1 MTVDNQAS
9 DHNPPRATIQRQLG
23 RDFLPILFVALTL
36 LLGAYFRFS
45 GLDWDYGTH
54 LHPDERFLTGVTAQL
69 QTTSN
74 PLIYLRTSESPLN
87 PYNVGQGFYVYG
99 NFPMTAVRYLAEWAT
114 NACQSWTENA
124 DSPPAFCAY
133 NFTAYDG
140 VHLFGRFLSGLLDL
154 ASVLFIF
161 LIGRRLYD
169 WRVGVLAAALM
180 ATAVMPIQ
188 QSHFY
193 TMDNWAAGLTT
204 IAIYTAV
211 RAAGFG
217 DEENRW
223 HLRWWILFGLSLG
236 LAVASRI
243 NMAPL
248 AAIAPL
254 AAVIWLVRRGV
265 DLRGLMQPKVAN
277 LAGLDTQRAIIGVSL
292 AAFVTI
298 FTIRIAQPYAF
309 ADAEIVRQ
317 DALSQTGEEPGFL
330 SLTLRS
336 LIGFNPQWVGNMEEI
351 QRLQAPEASFP
362 PALQWTDRAAILFPL
377 SNMVLYGM
385 GLTAGIAAWLG
396 LFWAAWRIVRARPDW
411 MAHAIPVAW
420 SAGYFLFMGTRWV
433 KSIRYFL
440 PVYPTLLLL
449 GAWLLFELWR
459 KARANRVKQVGVVF
473 LMLVTAVPSLLWAN
487 TFITTYTEPF
497 TRLAASEWMYE
508 NIPTG
513 ATLLYDVG
521 DHQAAGRSHE
531 LQLPLKGYDFLDG
544 GYPLNLSFNLPQ
556 DGVVTAVRFNYL
568 TSLSGAPENAAL
580 RVRLNGGQD
589 VETAVQLDSQRLS
602 TLIDLP
608 DIPLAADTPSTL
620 TAELVPG
627 SPAIHADTS
636 RLVNEAWD
644 DLLPVNLDG
653 RAAYASYYTEVTG
666 GQRPLPF
673 PDNDTKRNEMIQWLD
688 EADYIPISSQRA
700 IWNTPRLPLNY
711 PLNIRY
717 YEGLFDGSLGFELV
731 AQFHADFR
739 IGPLYISDTGGKIGW
754 NEPPDVGWPPPNE
767 LAAEEAFS
775 VYDHPPVWIFAKT
788 DRYSHEN
795 AVRTL
800 GAVDLSQAT
809 NMNPAEATQSPNG
822 LMLSPTQQAVQQAN
836 GTFSEIFNVDGFLSQ
851 HPGWTAVVWHI
862 VVILLGWAAFPLAF
876 AVFRGLPD
884 RGYALSRILALLL
897 ISYFG
902 WLMASLNIL
911 PNTRS
916 ALLWGLTLIELV
928 SLSILIRRRHEIA
941 DFVRQNL
948 AYIGIVELLGVV
960 FYLILIG
967 VRLGNPDVWDVIW
980 GGEKPMDLSYFTA
993 VLKSTTFPPYDP
1005 WYAGGYIN
1013 YYYYGFVYVGALTKL
1028 LGVVPA
1034 VAYNLILP
1042 MLYSF
1047 TGIGIFSLAYNLVE
1061 IKNLRFKIDDLRLE
1075 RNRQSSIV
1083 NRQSLIAGLIAAA
1096 LAILLGNLAEVGVL
1110 LGAWQKAGG
1119 EMNTGIAVLDA
1130 FLRTM
1135 DGGLKLLS
1143 GQLSPLYPGDWFW
1156 TASRAINVNPGEVG
1170 PITEFPFFTF
1180 LYGDLHAHMISL
1192 PLQILALGWVVSL
1205 ALRRHPISS
1214 RNWMSETALLWLIG
1228 GIAIGALRATN
1239 TWDWPTYLVLGVLA
1253 TVYWVWQRNDGRFSL
1268 PTLGQAIYFS
1278 GLLAGLSIIAFWP
1291 FAANYGVGY
1300 TSFKLWEGS
1309 YTFVGNYFAIYG
1321 LFLLFILIHLAR
1333 ESRDWTRTWTFE
1345 GLRRSESIVTLVVA
1359 ILIVYVILLLIL
1371 LAKGYL
1377 IAPIVLTLVIMAGLL
1392 GLRSQLPAER
1402 RIVLILISA
1411 GLFLTLF
1418 VEIFV
1423 LDGDIGRMNTVFKF
1437 YMQVWLWLSVVGGVT
1452 AVTAYPSL
1460 QKRPQ
1465 LRRAWQSVLALLVF
1479 AAALYPILA
1488 TKAKWDIRMSKDA
1501 PRTLDGMAFMPYVE
1515 YGDSGQTVPLNYDYD
1530 AIQWMQR
1537 NIEGSPIIAEAHS
1550 GNPYRSIGNRIA
1562 MYTGLPAIVGW
1573 DWHQRQQ
1580 RATLPGTRV
1589 SARIEDV
1596 NRLYN
1601 TADAD
1606 ETLTLLDKYDVGYI
1620 YVGQLEWVY
1629 YNPEGLIK
1637 FDYMVNDGYLEE
1649 VYRNGGTSIYKVV
1662 KRDT

>member
-1 MTVDNQAS
+1 MTVNSQISNQDPIPTTSAS
-9 DHNPPRATIQRQLG
+9 SASQTISATTRHN
-23 RDFLPILFVALTL
+23 FLQAFLVLLVL
-36 LLGAYFRFS
+36 LLGAYFRFT
-45 GLDWDYGTH
+45 GLDWDQGTH

-69 QTTSN
+69 QTTSD
-74 PLIYLRTSESPLN
+74 PITYLRTSESPLN

-99 NFPMTAVRYLAEWAT
+99 NFPMTAVRYLAEWS
-114 NACQSWTENA
+114 NAICQSLIG
-124 DSPPAFCAY
+124 DDGIPPTLCAT

-140 VHLFGRFLSGLLDL
+140 VHLFGRFWSGLLDL

-161 LIGRRLYD
+161 LMGRRLYD
-169 WRVGVLAAALM
+169 WRVGVFAALLM

-193 TMDNWAAGLTT
+193 TMDNWAAALTT
-204 IAIYTAV
+204 IALYTAV

-254 AAVIWLVRRGV
+254 AAVIWLARRGV
-265 DLRGLMQPKVAN
+265 DLTNRKDWRN
-277 LAGLDTQRAIIGVSL
+277 LDIQKALIGVVL
-292 AAFVTI
+292 AAIVTI
-298 FTIRIAQPYAF
+298 ITIRIAQPYAF
-309 ADAEIVRQ
+309 ADAAIAREDIFN
-317 DALSQTGEEPGFL
+317 QTQEEPGFL
-330 SLTLRS
+330 SLAVRS
-336 LIGFNPQWVGNMEEI
+336 LIGFNPQWVSNMEEI

-362 PALQWTDRAAILFPL
+362 PALQWTNRTAILFPL

-396 LFWAAWRIVRARPDW
+396 LLWALWRIVRARPDW

-449 GAWLLFELWR
+449 AAWALFELWR
-459 KARANRVKQVGVVF
+459 RVSEGGDKTRPYKRVGVVL

-497 TRLAASEWMYE
+497 TRLAASEWMYD

-513 ATLLYDVG
+513 ATLLYDV
-521 DHQAAGRSHE
+521 DGRSHE

-544 GYPLNLSFNLPQ
+544 GFPLNLSFKLPQ
-556 DGVVTAVRFNYL
+556 DGTVTAVRFNYL
-568 TSLSGAPENAAL
+568 TTLSGVTQDTAL
-580 RVRLNGGQD
+580 RVRLNGGED
-589 VETAVQLDSQRLS
+589 VDTAVQLDNQRRS

-608 DIPLAADTPSTL
+608 DTPFAAAAPASL
-620 TAELVPG
+620 TAELAPD

-636 RLVNEAWD
+636 RLVNESWD

-653 RAAYASYYTEVTG
+653 RAAYSSYYTEVTG

-673 PDNDTKRNEMIQWLD
+673 PDNDTKREEMIQWLD

-717 YEGLFDGSLGFELV
+717 YESLFNGDLGFELV
-731 AQFHADFR
+731 AQFHADFH
-739 IGPLYISDTGGKIGW
+739 IGPLTISDTGGKLGW

-775 VYDHPPVWIFAKT
+775 VYDHPPVWVFAKT

-795 AVRTL
+795 TVRVL
-800 GAVDLSQAT
+800 GQVDLSQVT

-822 LMLSPTQQAVQQAN
+822 LMLSTSQQAVQQAN
-836 GTFSEIFNVDGFLSQ
+836 GTFSQIFNVDGFLSQ
-851 HPGWTAVVWHI
+851 HPGWAAVVWWLAI
-862 VVILLGWAAFPLAF
+862 ILLGWAAFPLTF
-876 AVFRGLPD
+876 AVLRGLPD

-902 WLMASLNIL
+902 WLMASLDIL
-911 PNTRS
+911 PNTRNT
-916 ALLWGLTLIELV
+916 LLWGLTLVELI

-941 DFVRQNL
+941 NFVRQNL
-948 AYIGIVELLGVV
+948 AYIGIVELLGIV

-1013 YYYYGFVYVGALTKL
+1013 YYYYGFVFVGALTKL
-1028 LGVVPA
+1028 LGIVPA

-1042 MLYSF
+1042 MLFSF
-1047 TGIGIFSLAYNLVE
+1047 TGVGVFSIAYNLVK
-1061 IKNLRFKIDDLRLE
+1061 IKDSRFKANGSALIL
-1075 RNRQSSIV
+1075 NH
-1083 NRQSLIAGLIAAA
+1083 QSLNKKAILAGLIAAA

-1110 LGAWQKAGG
+1110 LSTWQKAGS
-1119 EMNTGIAVLDA
+1119 EINTGLAALDG
-1130 FLRTM
+1130 LIRTI
-1135 DGGLKLLS
+1135 DGGLKILG
-1143 GQLSPLYPGDWFW
+1143 GQPAPIYPGDWFW

-1192 PLQILALGWVVSL
+1192 PLQILALGWVVGL
-1205 ALRRHPISS
+1205 ALQTTRLKTTRL
-1214 RNWMSETALLWLIG
+1214 ETIFFWLIG
-1228 GIAIGALRATN
+1228 GISIGVLWATN
-1239 TWDWPTYLVLGVLA
+1239 TWDWPTYLVIGGLAVLF
-1253 TVYWVWQRNDGRFSL
+1253 YVWRRNGRFSI
-1268 PTLGQAIYFS
+1268 PMLGQTILLI
-1278 GLLAGLSIIAFWP
+1278 GLLTGLSIITFWP
-1291 FAANYGVGY
+1291 YRANFGSGY
-1300 TSFKLWEGS
+1300 ASFKLWPGS
-1309 YTFVGNYFAIYG
+1309 YTFVGNYLAIYG
-1321 LFLLFILIHLAR
+1321 LFLLFILTHLAR
-1333 ESRDWTRTWTFE
+1333 EFRDWTRTWTFE
-1345 GLRRSESIVTLVVA
+1345 GLRRSETAVTLVVVS
-1359 ILIVYVILLLIL
+1359 LISYVIVLLIL
-1371 LAKGYL
+1371 LVKGYF
-1377 IAPIVLTLVIMAGLL
+1377 IAPIVLTLVIIAGLL
-1392 GLRSQLPAER
+1392 GIRPNLPAER

-1418 VEIFV
+1418 VEAFV

-1452 AVTAYPSL
+1452 AVTAIPSL

-1465 LRRAWQSVLALLVF
+1465 LRRAWQGILALLVI
-1479 AAALYPILA
+1479 AAVLYPLLA

-1501 PRTLDGMAFMPYVE
+1501 PHTLDGMAFMPYVE
-1515 YGDSGQTVPLNYDYD
+1515 YGDSGQIIPLDYDYN

-1537 NIEGSPIIAEAHS
+1537 NIEGSPVIAEAHS

-1562 MYTGLPAIVGW
+1562 MYTGLPTIVGW

-1580 RATLPGTRV
+1580 RAVLPGTLV
-1589 SARIEDV
+1589 SSRIEDV

-1601 TADAD
+1601 TADAN
-1606 ETLTLLDKYDVGYI
+1606 EALALLDKYDVGYI
-1620 YVGQLEWVY
+1620 YAGQLEWVY
-1629 YNPEGLIK
+1629 YNPEGLNK
-1637 FDYMVNDGYLEE
+1637 FNQMVNDGYLEE
-1649 VYRNGGTSIYKVV
+1649 VYRNEGTSIYKVLRNHAV
-1662 KRDT
+1662 N